1 MGTGNDA
8 QDDRDDSVD
17 SDSTPPASDRRAGT
31 RHLACFAA
39 EIQMERWNG
48 ARTAV
53 IRDLSVTGALLLTGA
68 KVQIGD
74 QVSLNL
80 YVLGDETMHTVTGKV
95 VRRERRDP
103 SSAGLWPFSVG
114 VHFDAPLTE
123 LEDQIKEVAARQAA
137 LLGPRSNRP
146 GEQ

>member
-1 MGTGNDA
+1 MGTG
-8 QDDRDDSVD
+8 QDVKDERDDVSVD
-17 SDSTPPASDRRAGT
+17 SAPPPSDRRAGT

-80 YVLGDETMHTVTGKV
+80 YISGDDTMHTVTGKV
-95 VRRERRDP
+95 VRKERRDP

-114 VHFDAPLTE
+114 VQFDVTLTE
-123 LEDQIKEVAARQAA
+123 LEEQIKEVAARQAA
-137 LLGPRSNRP
+137 LLGPKSVR
-146 GEQ
+146 

>member
-1 MGTGNDA
+1 MGTAKDVK
-8 QDDRDDSVD
+8 DDREAPSSEQPADSI
-17 SDSTPPASDRRAGT
+17 PPSDRRAGI

-68 KVQIGD
+68 RAQIGD
-74 QVSLNL
+74 QVTLNL
-80 YVLGDETMHTVTGKV
+80 YVLGDETMHTVTGRI
-95 VRRERRDP
+95 VRYERRDP
-103 SSAGLWPFSVG
+103 ATSGMWPFSLG
-114 VHFDAPLTE
+114 VQFDAPLTE

-137 LLGPRSNRP
+137 LLGRKDAT
-146 GEQ
+146 

>member
-1 MGTGNDA
+1 MPNGNANDEREDA
-8 QDDRDDSVD
+8 AADS
-17 SDSTPPASDRRAGT
+17 SPAGSDRRAGT

-68 KVQIGD
+68 KVEIGD
-74 QVSLNL
+74 QVTLNL
-80 YVLGDETMHTVTGKV
+80 YIQGDETMKTVHGTI
-95 VRRERRDP
+95 VRKERRDP

-114 VHFDAPLTE
+114 VHFDEALHT
-123 LEDQIKEVAARQAA
+123 LEEQIKEVAARQAA
-137 LLGPRSNRP
+137 LLGKK
-146 GEQ
+146 E